1 MILSKDEISRRIIED
16 KLVSGFSDL
25 KHQLQPAGIDLTLEK
40 IYRFKTEGK
49 IDFDNSERKLSE
61 TEELKFGKDG
71 WIELQ
76 HGPYKIQFSEE
87 VRMPAD
93 LAAICILR
101 SSLMRC
107 GCLLHQGFWDPG
119 YRGKGESALFVGNE
133 KGMRIKK
140 GAKVAQLIFFRLSSE
155 AKELY
160 SGIHLGENL

>member
-61 TEELKFGKDG
+61 TEE
-71 WIELQ
+71 
-76 HGPYKIQFSEE
+76 
-87 VRMPAD
+87 
-93 LAAICILR
+93 
-101 SSLMRC
+101 
-107 GCLLHQGFWDPG
+107 